1 MRLAISQITRPA
13 GAATAAAL
21 PSTNSVLSRTER
33 TITFPICGLR
43 YGGSSRVKDDGIPFS
58 SVPESSL
65 ETANVMKI
73 PIMTKK
79 VKISAAKTEF
89 SIPPEVPIKNIV
101 MIAIS
106 VGKPPPSKRKIFPLQ
121 ETDHGIK
128 TAFGPKGAKRPRR
141 INPL

>member
-1 MRLAISQITRPA
+1 
-13 GAATAAAL
+13 
-21 PSTNSVLSRTER
+21 
-33 TITFPICGLR
+33 
-43 YGGSSRVKDDGIPFS
+43 
-58 SVPESSL
+58 
-65 ETANVMKI
+65 MKI

-101 MIAIS
+101 IIAIS
-106 VGKPPPSKRKIFPLQ
+106 VGKPPPSKRKIFPPHDGLRQ
-121 ETDHGIK
+121 KK